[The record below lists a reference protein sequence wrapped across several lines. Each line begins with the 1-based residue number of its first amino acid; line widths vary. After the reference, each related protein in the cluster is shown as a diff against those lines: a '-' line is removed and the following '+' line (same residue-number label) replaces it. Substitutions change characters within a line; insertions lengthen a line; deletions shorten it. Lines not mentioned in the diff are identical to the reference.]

1 MKIAVTSQNKT
12 NITSHTGRCKNFW
25 IYEVNSKEIL
35 SKELLQ
41 LSKEE
46 TFLNTVPHI
55 PQALNNIQ
63 VLISGGIG
71 CGLMNR
77 LEDQG
82 IEGIVTSERE
92 PDLAVITYLE
102 NSLVKKLSQTC
113 DRQRR
118 HNSKSDKPNGM
129 ASLRRQDLYGHGYHL
144 PTIDLGRTV

>member
-77 LEDQG
+77 LEEQG

-102 NSLVKKLSQTC
+102 NSLVKKLSQPR

-118 HNSKSDKPNGM
+118 HNGKSDRGS
-129 ASLRRQDLYGHGYHL
+129 ASFADRRQYLHGHAYHL